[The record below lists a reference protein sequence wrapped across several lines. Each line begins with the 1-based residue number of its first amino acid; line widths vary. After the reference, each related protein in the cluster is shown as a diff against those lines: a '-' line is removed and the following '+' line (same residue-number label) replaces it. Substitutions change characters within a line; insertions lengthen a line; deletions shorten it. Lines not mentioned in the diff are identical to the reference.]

1 MRIVIKGNPITKK
14 NSQRIVLV
22 KGRPMI
28 LPSAKFKEYEK
39 ICALFM
45 PKVKEPITEAVN
57 VKCLYYMETRRH
69 VDLVNLEEATLD
81 ILVRYGVLEDDNSL
95 IVWSMDGSRV
105 LYDKITPRVEIE
117 IEPINKAKEKENG

>member
-1 MRIVIKGNPITKK
+1 MRIVIPLQPVTKK
-14 NSQRIVLV
+14 NSQRIVV
-22 KGRPMI
+22 VRGRPMV
-28 LPSAKFKEYEK
+28 LPSKKYTEYQK
-39 ICALFM
+39 ACALFM

-81 ILVRYGVLEDDNSL
+81 ILVKYGVLEDDNSL

-105 LYDKITPRVEIE
+105 LYDKTTPRVEIE
-117 IEPINKAKEKENG
+117 ITKVGENE

>member
-1 MRIVIKGNPITKK
+1 MRIVIPLQPVTKK
-14 NSQRIVLV
+14 NSQRIVV
-22 KGRPMI
+22 VRGRPMV
-28 LPSAKFKEYEK
+28 LPSKKYTEYQK
-39 ICALFM
+39 ACALFM
-45 PKVKEPITEAVN
+45 PRLKEPISEAVN

-81 ILVRYGVLEDDNSL
+81 ILVKYGVLDDDNSL

-105 LYDKITPRVEIE
+105 LYDKTAPRAEIE